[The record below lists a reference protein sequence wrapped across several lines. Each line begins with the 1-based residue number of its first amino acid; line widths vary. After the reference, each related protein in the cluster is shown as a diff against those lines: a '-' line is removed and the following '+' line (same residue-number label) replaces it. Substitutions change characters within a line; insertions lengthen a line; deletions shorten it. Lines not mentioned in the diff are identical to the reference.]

1 MTRFDNLR
9 LRQLDSSLAAAKAL
23 RSRPPPPQGW
33 IRTIR
38 EALGMSLR
46 QLAERAGVSKS
57 AVASIERNEAKG
69 TVRLE
74 SLARLAE
81 AMECELVYAI
91 VPCISLEE
99 TVSGQAMRAAERV
112 VGRVADSMALEAQ
125 ATSDDERARLVRE
138 MATRLRESPSGTWDA

>member
-1 MTRFDNLR
+1 MKRFDDLR
-9 LRQLDSSLAAAKAL
+9 LRQVDGSLAPAKGL

-46 QLAERAGVSKS
+46 QLAGRAGVSKN
-57 AVASIERNEAKG
+57 AVASVERNEAKG

-74 SLARLAE
+74 SLMRLAE

-91 VPCISLEE
+91 VPRASLEE
-99 TVSGQAMRAAERV
+99 TVTAQATLAAERL

-125 ATSDDERARLVRE
+125 ATSEDDRARLVQE
-138 MATRLRESPSGTWDA
+138 IATRLRESPSGIWDV